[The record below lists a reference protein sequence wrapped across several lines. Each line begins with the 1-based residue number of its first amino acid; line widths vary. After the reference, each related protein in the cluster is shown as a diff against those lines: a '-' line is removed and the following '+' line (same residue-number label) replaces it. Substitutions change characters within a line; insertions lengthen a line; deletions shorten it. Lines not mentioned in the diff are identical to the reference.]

1 LGAGVFV
8 GQIADID
15 SGHGA
20 SPLFYSLKLLLAEA
34 FIRRSELDRNAAG
47 LRAAFLPRDGS
58 AGILSFERRSV
69 ETMKLG
75 YRACG

>member
-1 LGAGVFV
+1 
-8 GQIADID
+8 
-15 SGHGA
+15 
-20 SPLFYSLKLLLAEA
+20 LKLLLAEA